1 MLDGE
6 ELTIGVSGMLRK
18 NALVMY
24 DRETETL
31 WSHFTGEGLAGPNK
45 GKKLKMLQ
53 STPRA
58 RWSDWVAA
66 YPETKVLQIAG
77 ITHVSTSNY
86 AGYFNNPRAFGMQ
99 PGGGTDKRYQ
109 GKALVLGILVGDLRT
124 AIPFSYLAEEGIVAT
139 NLGRQRIAI
148 YWDTETRL
156 FGAVELPDGI
166 DLTSVSYRRFTTSD
180 GKSFSIAD
188 GSGDDGSLTMLPAIR
203 TFWFAW
209 SDHYPETEL
218 ITGK

>member
-1 MLDGE
+1 MLDGK

-58 RWSDWVAA
+58 LWSDWVAA
-66 YPETKVLQIAG
+66 YPETKVLEING
-77 ITHVSTSNY
+77 MTHVSASRY
-86 AGYFNNPRAFGMQ
+86 AGYFNDQTAFGTQ
-99 PGGGTDKRYQ
+99 SGGGTDKRYQ

-124 AIPFSYLAEEGIVAT
+124 AIPFSYLADRGIVEAT
-139 NLGRQRIAI
+139 AGKQRIAI
-148 YWDTETRL
+148 YMDSETRL

-166 DLTSVSYRRFTTSD
+166 DLTSVSDRRFTTSD

-203 TFWFAW
+203 TYWFAW

>member
-58 RWSDWVAA
+58 KWRDWVAA
-66 YPETKVLQIAG
+66 YPDTKVLKVDG
-77 ITHVSTSNY
+77 MTHRVVSKY
-86 AGYFNNPRAFGMQ
+86 AGYFRNPSELGKT
-99 PGGGTDKRYQ
+99 PLGNSDKRLQ
-109 GKALVLGILVGDLRT
+109 GKALVLGILVGDART
-124 AIPFSYLAEEGIVAT
+124 AISFDYLAEEVIVEA
-139 NLGRQRIAI
+139 NVGGQRISI
-148 YWDTETRL
+148 YMDSETRL
-156 FGAVELPDGI
+156 FGAVELPNGVE
-166 DLTSVSYRRFTTSD
+166 LTDVSGRVILTSD
-180 GKSFSIAD
+180 GKSYSAAD
-188 GSGDDGSLTMLPAIR
+188 GEGEGGSLTMLPAIR

-209 SDHYPETEL
+209 ADHYPETEL
-218 ITGK
+218 ITGR